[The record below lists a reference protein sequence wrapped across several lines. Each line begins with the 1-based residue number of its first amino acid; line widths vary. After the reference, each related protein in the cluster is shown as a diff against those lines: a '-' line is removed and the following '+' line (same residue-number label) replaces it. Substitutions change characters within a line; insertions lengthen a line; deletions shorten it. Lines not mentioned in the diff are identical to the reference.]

1 MFYFA
6 YGSNLNRKQMLERCP
21 GSKAKFSAVLH
32 NYKLIFTGWSRQ
44 WKCGTASIKPFRGD
58 KVKGAVYE
66 IAESDLKKLD
76 SFEDYPA
83 TYNHLN
89 VIVWTD
95 DNIQI
100 EAVTYIKKE
109 QSTETKPSQEYLSTI
124 RQGYQ
129 DWDIE

>member
-1 MFYFA
+1 MYYFA
-6 YGSNLNRKQMLERCP
+6 YGSNLRKKQMAERCP
-21 GSKAKFSAVLH
+21 DSKPKFSAVLP

-44 WKCGTASIKPFRGD
+44 WKGGVASAKPFRGE

-66 IAESDLKKLD
+66 ISENDLKKLD
-76 SFEDYPA
+76 RLEDYPV
-83 TYNHLN
+83 TYNRLN

-95 DNIQI
+95 EGDSA

-109 QSTETKPSQEYLSTI
+109 QSQETKPSLDYLAVI
-124 RQGYQ
+124 RQGYK